1 MLLGEGVPVPMIIQ
15 LLGHTDNIITLK
27 IYAHMPPD
35 HVASR
40 RVAEKLGM
48 GRERSFY
55 NQRNRGIL
63 THLYVFDSEATESR

>member
-1 MLLGEGVPVPMIIQ
+1 
-15 LLGHTDNIITLK
+15 
-27 IYAHMPPD
+27 MPHD

-63 THLYVFDSEATESR
+63 THLYVFDREAPESR

>member
-1 MLLGEGVPVPMIIQ
+1 
-15 LLGHTDNIITLK
+15 
-27 IYAHMPPD
+27 MPHD

-48 GRERSFY
+48 VRERSFY

-63 THLYVFDSEATESR
+63 THLYVFDGETTDAR